1 MAAVTDVVAKLE
13 RVRSEDTLWAVVAW
27 LGTQRRIAEVFP
39 SRARALADRDWREGE
54 VKAYVHLLRG
64 TDQPVPR
71 YGVTPIR
78 RSDLP
83 RRWRPLPALGFLRGQ
98 FF

>member
-1 MAAVTDVVAKLE
+1 MAEMLASFPKAGSDD
-13 RVRSEDTLWAVVAW
+13 SLWAVIAW
-27 LGTQRRIAEVFP
+27 MGTQRRIAEVYP
-39 SRARALADRDWREGE
+39 SRARALADRDWREQE

-64 TDQPVPR
+64 NDQPVPR
-71 YGVTPIR
+71 YLVQPVR

-98 FF
+98 WI